1 MIHYLVDVS
10 WILYRGYHSC
20 SKVWSEHP
28 EIHFLCKK
36 LESLLSRK
44 DARIALA
51 LDGYDTKGKR
61 LCENYKA
68 GRHQEGSYN
77 VYSGLYS
84 FIKLLNNERI
94 SVYYNKCYESDEII
108 YTLSKTL
115 DGRKKI
121 ISGDKDLFQSLSKDV
136 VIDNG
141 NNLIITEESYK
152 YDYADK
158 FFEIEPRKLPIFRA
172 IAGDQSDKLKP
183 PVARFPRKL
192 AAKIVKDLEYNGG
205 CPTIEQLNNISINY
219 SDTEKNWV
227 NKLID
232 SYQLFSINFE
242 IMKLNVISES
252 LSCEYK
258 YPEVEFSDFLK
269 SKIERLNTL

>member
-10 WILYRGYHSC
+10 WILYRGYYSC
-20 SKVWSEHP
+20 AKIWNEYP

-44 DARIALA
+44 DASVCLC

-68 GRHQEGSYN
+68 GRHQEGAYN

-84 FIKLLNNERI
+84 FIKLLNNKRI
-94 SVYYNKCYESDEII
+94 NVYYNKCYESDEII

-158 FFEIEPRKLPIFRA
+158 FFEIEPYKLPIFRA
-172 IAGDQSDKLKP
+172 ITGDQSDKLKP

-192 AAKIVKDLEYNGG
+192 AAKIVNDLEYNGG
-205 CPTIEQLNNISINY
+205 CPTIDQLNNISINY

-232 SYQLFSINFE
+232 AYKMFNINFE
-242 IMKLNVISES
+242 IMKLNVITES

-269 SKIERLNTL
+269 SKIERLNTF